1 MIWDNKKTALY
12 AIGMATLM
20 LFIIPLTDVSNTE
33 GSRENAISNDHT
45 TNQTANVV
53 SNVINEENDLHEG
66 RDEIFSITEDHDVDR
81 DVDLMSDDNGSSVIN
96 IERVLEV
103 PRARCESRSCLVH
116 SLDDDIPLFYE
127 NTQIEHQLASVT
139 KLLTAVV
146 VYENID
152 LREEVVI
159 SEFAVNYAE
168 STAGN
173 LYPGETYY
181 AEDLIKIMLMTSSNS
196 ASIALEEYFGRE
208 EFLTM
213 MNQKAWNI
221 GMTRSNFED
230 GSGLSNFNTG
240 TARDVLYLIKYINTH
255 YPEILEWT
263 AIEEETFHTTD
274 IARANTLKNIVP
286 FVVSRESYVY
296 GKTGTTSVAGQN
308 IVAIFNLINISGDDR
323 NVVLILFNSP
333 DRYEELDRLVD
344 WVVRAYNW

>member
-1 MIWDNKKTALY
+1 MTWDNKKMALY
-12 AIGMATLM
+12 SLGMAMLM
-20 LFIIPLTDVSNTE
+20 LLIIPLTDISDGGESRSNAVSNNYILE
-33 GSRENAISNDHT
+33 QDK
-45 TNQTANVV
+45 TANVV
-53 SNVINEENDLHEG
+53 SNVNHNIDQGGGEILTEEQSVN
-66 RDEIFSITEDHDVDR
+66 T
-81 DVDLMSDDNGSSVIN
+81 DNNSSLNGDFISSLLG

-103 PRARCESRSCLVH
+103 PRTRCDSRSCLVH